1 MIKRRDWPNRPFP
14 SYLKPVVP
22 VSKVQKPRVG
32 LGGFGVLWQLP
43 LGKNNDLTWF
53 QNAGKPIYEELKIFF
68 SEVACSWIFPT
79 GERLGW
85 SISWTL
91 FSKGAFLWGDQ
102 NQDQRSKMSR
112 IMVHQR
118 NRGHGFI
125 GSFDA
130 LWSEWSWITDPDS
143 DHPKGR
149 HLKILFVS
157 APETFHK
164 KWLWIA
170 WKWTCSR
177 HTFSYAIFGLTRRLF
192 STQRQKKSSEVAF
205 WRGLSVNESCQLQFV
220 CNDAVC
226 YFSLI

>member
-1 MIKRRDWPNRPFP
+1 MPENQFSRSSRFFP
-14 SYLKPVVP
+14 
-22 VSKVQKPRVG
+22 
-32 LGGFGVLWQLP
+32 
-43 LGKNNDLTWF
+43 
-53 QNAGKPIYEELKIFF
+53 
-68 SEVACSWIFPT
+68 EVACSWIFPT

-91 FSKGAFLWGDQ
+91 LSKGAFLWGDQ

-170 WKWTCSR
+170 WKWTCRR

-205 WRGLSVNESCQLQFV
+205 WRGVSVNESCQLQFV